1 MNFLFLIQN
10 IILIYYYLIDQWE
23 NNPPPDRRNPRTQSQ
38 RLPPK
43 RRVDTRYILDPTQ
56 KWTKGKAKEKVD
68 NAVFI
73 DKATHERLLQG
84 IPKIGK
90 HISVP
95 QVVDKY
101 KIVGSIARALLRE
114 LVATGAL
121 KVVEQHSKQGLYTPA
136 VVAAEKTAA
145 VPEKEAGKGKA
156 QAKKPAKEAKEA
168 K

>member
-1 MNFLFLIQN
+1 M
-10 IILIYYYLIDQWE
+10 
-23 NNPPPDRRNPRTQSQ
+23 
-38 RLPPK
+38 
-43 RRVDTRYILDPTQ
+43 
-56 KWTKGKAKEKVD
+56 
-68 NAVFI
+68 
-73 DKATHERLLQG
+73 
-84 IPKIGK
+84 
-90 HISVP
+90 P

-168 K
+168 KWLSPIVISWLHNYYLTISIPYN